1 MAQRPPPRGQVLVVP
16 PEIKSDIN
24 TYSGYLKPSS
34 IYADRPLKGL
44 FLAPVNIKYIGDQIY
59 SLITNATYVSRNLP
73 DESNDYLDTG
83 APNYRDQLRS
93 HGKHDSSV
101 GFGNRAGG
109 ARARKIDTLIA
120 GFKRN
125 YGLLQDVVPD
135 MVRDHVLPKPE
146 DLPIANPVMQ
156 LSQTNLNFIQE
167 SATNFIMVPQS
178 LIANADRISPDT
190 GAVEA
195 GESEYD
201 ASSWSDGSWHPE
213 HLFTNK
219 ARNRHNNYWTP
230 IEVNYE
236 SSPDGKGPGHRYTS
250 NVYHNNRKGNRA
262 VSGDG
267 VVQNFQNEQF
277 PRWQYSVND
286 RPIDRDYVEVSQAQN
301 GVQDRRVQGTRGFD
315 MSALVKR
322 STY

>member
-1 MAQRPPPRGQVLVVP
+1 MARAPPRGQVLVVP
-16 PEIKSDIN
+16 PEIKQDIN
-24 TYSGYLKPSS
+24 SYSGYLKPSS
-34 IYADRPLKGL
+34 VYADRPLKGL
-44 FLAPVNIKYIGDQIY
+44 FLTPVNIKYIGLQIF

-83 APNYRDQLRS
+83 APNYRDLLRS
-93 HGKHDSSV
+93 HGKHDSSA

-190 GAVEA
+190 GAVES

-230 IEVNYE
+230 LEINFDSDPEAR
-236 SSPDGKGPGHRYTS
+236 GPGHRYTS
-250 NVYHNNRKGNRA
+250 NVYHNNRKGNS
-262 VSGDG
+262 VSEGG
-267 VVQNFQNEQF
+267 VVLNFQNEQF

>member
-167 SATNFIMVPQS
+167 SATNFIMVPHS

-190 GAVEA
+190 GAVET